1 MPKNKFNSFYY
12 GVGLKLDEASVEKAG
27 QQLEGRLN
35 QVVDRVIGQV
45 SNLSDA
51 LSKGIG
57 HLDTKELVESLSEAK
72 KELGQ
77 FQNFDPSKLQN
88 QINELSMSVKALGDN
103 LGEVTGQLESFTKD
117 ITTRLSNIEIK
128 TSKQAKDILKDD
140 LEDAIGLA
148 RAFSNT
154 LAAGGK
160 NIDLPLLERYFSR
173 IEKGINSITNSGN
186 PLEDFVDKGL
196 SESLVKFAELLRNI
210 GDPVNNLRDNFIDL
224 TADIREIAD
233 DKGISVFEESTSYQL
248 EELESGLRSYRK
260 EIEKY
265 RQTLDKFR
273 RKTDGYAVK
282 SGTEDSKLI
291 SNFENSNDIEKS
303 FDAIIAKIN
312 EYREALK
319 SMKGEDYLSTSK
331 QLIAFVE
338 TVENRLRNMSTKQAA
353 PLIEIW
359 KKQFGDVDIFENK
372 FSVELLQSYDEVF
385 NKLEDKIQQRII
397 NVNKAI
403 ESTQREIDALT
414 AQEIKKSADTPA
426 RRTPTPKQKVEGI
439 AAEVDIKV
447 KINQE
452 EWRKTIN
459 AAITKIEP
467 KVKPFKIKVEATSGK
482 ILEQVNK
489 IKNASLVDNRK
500 TGASD
505 VSAFDK
511 RFDSF
516 KTNLERRRNE
526 LVEYLKTQWH
536 PALKDAFSFQFEIL
550 GIDKKSLTKNIDT
563 YLISM
568 VDVINQAMEKKPIEL
583 HSNIDTLIA
592 EIKNKIENLELKGN
606 VNLGA
611 GNIGVPSNAGQI
623 VYVLGGGVQGGA
635 STTQP
640 NIQPTPPSEP
650 PTPVAPTQ
658 TNNKK
663 QSKKT
668 SKKEIETAEDS
679 AKSAYEAG
687 KEIIEYYIRLAE
699 LGTRLNSIRE
709 FADKPIT
716 EDMFKDGELQTWVRG
731 RLYTKDDIGKV
742 VAPGKKLTPQELNNF
757 LATMGITEADL
768 AEANTKEETEFLG
781 PLKKY
786 IYGFMQNRQELNSLL
801 QQLTQSQSG
810 KDIIEGYNATGNDK
824 TKYFAE
830 NLTSTLKNLMPATP
844 KTKAQQHIA
853 DVFKKYNIDLSELP
867 SAQSYAEQ
875 WHIIQSQLIGKE
887 GLDFNNLMTDLGQ
900 LKGNVG
906 KTYENFMTLLKVSRA
921 YMKTSNSLSEVGKE
935 ANLLISGRTE
945 LRDKKVKKQNP
956 VTGLWEETEE
966 WKQIPKTVQQ
976 GIRGMLKSLQVV
988 FENEVGRALLGYN
1001 LGQGYLPNAVLQ
1013 NSNDSF
1019 TKIAR
1024 VLKDALLNSSQILF
1038 GKRMSSLK
1046 GNTTVSRFEPP
1057 TENSIDEP
1065 YQFTSGQ
1072 TQKGQITKWI
1082 AEINRQKSQL
1092 ELELK
1097 EINKQFGNIVK
1108 PENRNKI
1115 IEIFSKIQTKQIDLE
1130 KYNEKIL
1137 AEKNKIDELS
1147 NSLTNP
1153 EIIYEDIVERLIQA
1167 EDNLLNLKK
1176 ELSGKKKNQK
1186 SGTYDKEIEDLQ
1198 TKISA
1203 QENTIKSLTNSA
1215 DIANR
1220 SASDEKANNL
1230 IAQEEEKLKALNE
1243 HLASI
1248 RENTNIKQKQEEIE
1262 RLKNEQQTVVNRINA
1277 LRNENQNKVLE
1288 SRTQEINKLV
1298 EENKVRQEQI
1308 TSLEAEVAPHNT
1320 EVSFLSEEI
1329 KVREKYIRA
1338 LKDSLARRKKA
1349 PTQESIIQKI
1359 TERSSELNKLQE
1371 EKTQL
1376 ENELQSLMTE
1386 LNSLG
1391 SFKSLSDL
1399 GDIIQRFATID
1410 KRIANLNTQLTEHEK
1425 NLKTANNKKVTY
1437 SKSYNQAVIDLP
1449 RAQEMLSTAKIDSAA
1464 LQQQYNSVLM
1474 PFMANLTV
1482 KKNTGEIGQNAI
1494 DELIKKLPL
1503 LEELNKQLLQGKITE
1518 EDYTKRITEAY
1529 IILRNATTDEA
1540 KATAESDAKKLK
1552 NATLLVQKLQE
1563 EETILKKIIRTQ
1575 KPKQETHTQPQAQI
1589 GGTSG
1594 TASQQPTSTQ
1604 SIISGASTVTVPDG
1618 NVIVGG
1624 GVLTGSG
1631 LATENT
1637 VNKIYEL
1644 LSIKRNGNNS
1654 QYDSRIEEIKKVIA
1668 AKEAEERAAL
1678 ETTKQK
1684 TSEEKKGTAEV
1695 KRKTAEEKKGADS
1708 AKKKVTSQEK
1718 KTTSQ
1723 SDTKTT
1729 QEKTEAEKK
1738 ATKATQERTEAEK
1751 KATDTT
1757 NKKNNKQ
1764 PNKNNT
1770 LPDNKSTYNSNDFL
1784 EQAKNKNIKEFF
1796 QTVKKEREYI
1806 SQLLLAF
1813 REHVFN
1819 IGNDVVQ
1826 SLRTGTHSLT
1836 QNYSNIV
1843 LGNISGHIHPRN
1855 SLYSAQDFKSII
1867 AQKDLN
1873 PQYDTDMLI
1882 TPDYVYQLKNI
1893 NKITNKQIDE
1903 IRKKFELLEDAVI
1916 DGKPIPEHIK
1926 QIAKES
1932 FLHQYASDYGLQY
1945 SKHTINSDGTLNN
1958 ITSQVETFTKE
1969 TIDNLF
1975 KYIDIASK
1983 KKIDS
1988 GQEYARV
1995 QKEKKA
2001 LLNKI
2006 YQDKLFSAF
2015 SSPEG
2020 QEWIDAYNKQGQLNK
2035 QFAIHGTA
2043 IQNAIDNNWDLKL
2056 FFDNL
2061 CELLDAIKKAGA
2073 IIPETSPLYDIMNVV
2088 ENENKKA
2095 TDITEKSKIMDIIKP
2110 KLIEYFGYQKDFIP
2124 DIRNKKMYD
2133 KKGIVYDWNKAYGDL
2148 SKYKFDDISNDLQN
2162 KTLSELRNELVR
2174 LEGLRDEG
2182 QVDPRFAT
2190 AAKQD
2195 IIIDLLKNGVKIVG
2209 KGATTDSESTKKE
2222 SKKQEQK
2229 KNTEAQTINTAR
2241 KEVDSSESQA
2251 STSVKD
2257 TGDYITKTAQKCGA
2271 EILNVTKSVKDGVE
2285 STTVSMN
2292 NDYETAMRK
2301 TQEQITSKA
2310 KKGLFGALYDENV
2323 DSRMT
2328 SAQAALNS
2336 YNQAYTKLQE
2346 LITKFKQLDLS
2357 TNIGKSEA
2365 FKLQPQIDDAQKEL
2379 DQLES
2384 QLIDIS
2390 SATEK
2395 FLGGKEPFGIM
2406 SAESLDQTGISLK
2419 LLAQNS
2425 ENAMVAFNGLYNGG
2439 TKLLYD
2445 VFDPT
2450 TSSFK
2455 RYSLEVDKATG
2466 YVRKMETAETGLVN
2480 AFQNVNKVQRQS
2492 ADISAIGDVNQEA
2505 TLIKKYQEAK
2515 QILDNAVN
2523 TAWTTAKQENRLISL
2538 DEQKNIYALSNEVL
2552 RLGQRIISTAK
2563 TFKNFRDQGGQS
2575 FELVRNEVDSLETSM
2590 RQLATDNALDN
2601 KMSIGNFSYND
2612 AGKKLSY
2619 DLIDLYGNVRK
2630 VTMSYVEMFNQVKV
2644 TSDNSVATIDKVS
2657 KTIQDNG
2664 DKINKAVDEGL
2675 IDTRTDKYTEYLN
2688 KLQDVLNYR
2697 EQLEASDDRLTQ
2709 NEIGNLNM
2717 RKEAVVALGAE
2728 LIALANKNKVSMGQ
2742 GSKSIQNEINQQ
2754 VGINGRIDRDT
2765 SGNLVNTTEYQAYIT
2780 AYNAM
2785 IDKQEEFRRTGILAG
2800 ENEQKQLA
2808 SLAEKTAYAR
2818 KQFEKLSDA
2827 SARFAAKIKQGNFEN
2842 LEQDFDI
2849 DNQDAVEAT
2858 MKQFVLKNPDLTS
2871 AQKKMI
2877 EDTWEFKNAQ
2887 DGATYSMQKGTD
2899 QVIKM
2904 GVEMDRGSRQIGQY
2918 AIETTKYANTLD
2930 KFMGSL
2936 KNKWQELL
2944 RYLATFG
2951 SFYQV
2956 INMLKQGVQY
2966 VKEIDIAL
2974 TELKKV
2980 TNETEE
2986 TYDRFLQTASKTAD
3000 KVGSTIKEIVSS
3012 TADWSRLG
3020 YSMEDAANLAEST
3033 SVLLNVSEFSSIDD
3047 ATSALISTMQ
3057 AFGYAAK
3064 DSMHVVDV
3072 MNEIGNNYAVS
3083 SDGIATALQ
3092 DSASSLMAANNSY
3105 QEAVSLIAAA
3115 NKVVQD
3121 PNSVGA
3127 ALRTISLRLRGTST
3141 KE

>member
-1 MPKNKFNSFYY
+1 MPKNKFNAFYY
-12 GVGLKLDEASVEKAG
+12 GVGLKLDEASIEKAG

-35 QVVDRVIGQV
+35 QVVDKVIGQV
-45 SNLSDA
+45 GNLSDA

-57 HLDTKELVESLSEAK
+57 HLDTKELIESLSEAK

-88 QINELSMSVKALGDN
+88 QIDELSTSVKSLGDN

-117 ITTRLSNIEIK
+117 VTTRLSNIEIK
-128 TSKQAKDILKDD
+128 TSKQGKDALKAD
-140 LEDAIGLA
+140 LKGIIELA
-148 RAFSNT
+148 RGYRDVMAQGVDVDTSALDEYFIKIKKGFKS
-154 LAAGGK
+154 
-160 NIDLPLLERYFSR
+160 LE
-173 IEKGINSITNSGN
+173 NSGN
-186 PLEDFVDKGL
+186 PMEMFSDKELAQYFVKL
-196 SESLVKFAELLRNI
+196 TNILRQM
-210 GDPVNNLRDNFIDL
+210 GDPVSSLREEFYLLSSAFKSIFEKSNATGASNIFKDIGYQIEANSIKLKKAKADL
-224 TADIREIAD
+224 AKYEADIARAQSRINTTGFAITVDE
-233 DKGISVFEESTSYQL
+233 DKNLSFEE
-248 EELESGLRSYRK
+248 K
-260 EIEKY
+260 
-265 RQTLDKFR
+265 
-273 RKTDGYAVK
+273 
-282 SGTEDSKLI
+282 
-291 SNFENSNDIEKS
+291 
-303 FDAIIAKIN
+303 IAKIEQYGDIISELDYGDKWATATKN
-312 EYREALK
+312 QIALIQAAEKELETLLKQQNGEEYLK
-319 SMKGEDYLSTSK
+319 LWQDSFGNYDLNDKYSAGAIEDYVNGAKDYLVK
-331 QLIAFVE
+331 LRKLREE
-338 TVENRLRNMSTKQAA
+338 TVNEISKYESQIGRLMAKDAA
-353 PLIEIW
+353 TTSS
-359 KKQFGDVDIFENK
+359 KK
-372 FSVELLQSYDEVF
+372 
-385 NKLEDKIQQRII
+385 
-397 NVNKAI
+397 VNKAQ
-403 ESTQREIDALT
+403 TNQ
-414 AQEIKKSADTPA
+414 
-426 RRTPTPKQKVEGI
+426 KQKVEGV
-439 AAEVDIKV
+439 AAEVDVKV

-459 AAITKIEP
+459 EAITKIEP

-500 TGASD
+500 NGASD

-516 KTNLERRRNE
+516 KTNLEKRRNE

-550 GIDKKSLTKNIDT
+550 GIDKKSLTKNIDS

-568 VDVINQAMEKKPIEL
+568 VDVINQAMEKKPIEF
-583 HSNIDTLIA
+583 HSNIDALIE
-592 EIKNKIENLELKGN
+592 EIKDKIENLEFNGN

-611 GNIGVPSNAGQI
+611 GNVGVASNAGQI
-623 VYVLGGGVQGGA
+623 VYVLGGGVQGGVP
-635 STTQP
+635 TTQP

-668 SKKEIETAEDS
+668 SKKQIENAEDN
-679 AKSAYEAG
+679 AKTAYEAG
-687 KEIIEYYIRLAE
+687 KEIVEYYIRLAE
-699 LGTRLNSIRE
+699 LGTKLNSIRE
-709 FADKPIT
+709 IADKPIT

-731 RLYTKDDIGKV
+731 KLYTKDDVGKM

-768 AEANTKEETEFLG
+768 AEASTKEETEFLG

-810 KDIIEGYNATGNDK
+810 KDIIDGYNATGNDK

-830 NLTSTLKNLMPATP
+830 NLTSILKNLMPATP
-844 KTKAQQHIA
+844 ETKEQQHIA
-853 DVFKKYNIDLSELP
+853 DIFKKYNIDLSELP

-887 GLDFNNLMTDLGQ
+887 GLDFNNLMADLGQ

-906 KTYENFMTLLKVSRA
+906 KIYENFMTLLKVSHA

-945 LRDKKVKKQNP
+945 LRDKRIKKYNSNTGSWDPIKEWEKNP
-956 VTGLWEETEE
+956 DTDSWDQVGWTKT
-966 WKQIPKTVQQ
+966 PKTVEQ

-1001 LGQGYLPNAVLQ
+1001 LGKGYLPDGVFK
-1013 NSNDSF
+1013 NSNQTF
-1019 TKIAR
+1019 TKIAAL
-1024 VLKDALLNSSQILF
+1024 LKDALTNSSRILF
-1038 GKRMSSLK
+1038 GQKMRLLEGNNTVERYNPTTTQPNVADERYQYTTAQTEKEKIVKTIGQLNETKSKLK
-1046 GNTTVSRFEPP
+1046 
-1057 TENSIDEP
+1057 
-1065 YQFTSGQ
+1065 
-1072 TQKGQITKWI
+1072 
-1082 AEINRQKSQL
+1082 L
-1092 ELELK
+1092 ELQ
-1097 EINKQFGNIVK
+1097 EINKQFGDIVK
-1108 PENRNKI
+1108 PENRTKVV
-1115 IEIFSKIQTKQIDLE
+1115 EIFSKIQTKQTDLE

-1153 EIIYEDIVERLIQA
+1153 ETVYEDIVEKLIQE
-1167 EDNLLNLKK
+1167 EDDLINLKN
-1176 ELSGKKKNQK
+1176 ELSNKKKNQK
-1186 SGTYDKEIEDLQ
+1186 NGTYDKEIEDLQ

-1203 QENTIKSLTNSA
+1203 KENTIKSLTNSA
-1215 DIANR
+1215 NAANR
-1220 SASDEKANNL
+1220 SVSDEKANSL
-1230 IAQEEEKLKALNE
+1230 IAQEEEKLKSLNE
-1243 HLASI
+1243 QLVSI
-1248 RENTNIKQKQEEIE
+1248 RENTSVKQKQEEID
-1262 RLKNEQQTVVNRINA
+1262 RLKKEQQSVVNRINT
-1277 LRNENQNKVLE
+1277 LRKENKNKELE
-1288 SRTQEINKLV
+1288 SNTQEINKLI
-1298 EENKVRQEQI
+1298 EENKARQEQI
-1308 TSLEAEVAPHNT
+1308 SSLEAEIAPHNS
-1320 EVSFLSEEI
+1320 EAYFLSKEI
-1329 KVREKYIRA
+1329 EMREKYIRA
-1338 LKDSLARRKKA
+1338 LKDSLTRRKKA
-1349 PTQESIIQKI
+1349 PTQESINQKI
-1359 TERSSELNKLQE
+1359 TERNNELNRLQE
-1371 EKTQL
+1371 ERSQL

-1399 GDIIQRFATID
+1399 GDIIQRFAAID
-1410 KRIANLNTQLTEHEK
+1410 KRISNINAQLTEHEK
-1425 NLKTANNKKVTY
+1425 NLKTADNKKVTY
-1437 SKSYNQAVIDLP
+1437 SKSYNQAVADLP
-1449 RAQEMLSTAKIDSAA
+1449 RVKKALIMARSDSNA
-1464 LQQQYNSVLM
+1464 LQAQYNSTLM
-1474 PFMANLTV
+1474 PFQANLIA
-1482 KKNTGEIGQNAI
+1482 KKNAGEIDQSTI

-1503 LEELNKQLLQGKITE
+1503 LEELNNQLLQGKITE
-1518 EDYTKRITEAY
+1518 EDYIKRITEAY

-1540 KATAESDAKKLK
+1540 KATAESDAKKIA

-1563 EETILKKIIRTQ
+1563 EDTILKKIIEDQEQKQKIPTKPQTQ
-1575 KPKQETHTQPQAQI
+1575 T
-1589 GGTSG
+1589 GGTSNTGATAPPQPASGQSVVNGVG
-1594 TASQQPTSTQ
+1594 TIT
-1604 SIISGASTVTVPDG
+1604 IPDG
-1618 NVIVGG
+1618 NVVVNG
-1624 GVLTGSG
+1624 GVLAGSG

-1644 LSIKRNGNNS
+1644 LSVKRNGNNP

-1708 AKKKVTSQEK
+1708 AKNKVDSQEK
-1718 KTTSQ
+1718 KPTSQ
-1723 SDTKTT
+1723 SDAKTT

-1757 NKKNNKQ
+1757 NKKNNQ
-1764 PNKNNT
+1764 QSNGSNKGTVSADNN
-1770 LPDNKSTYNSNDFL
+1770 NSTYKSNDIL
-1784 EQAKNKNIKEFF
+1784 GQSKNKNINEFF
-1796 QTVKKEREYI
+1796 KSAKKE
-1806 SQLLLAF
+1806 SKSTAQLLVAF
-1813 REHVFN
+1813 REHIFD
-1819 IGNDVVQ
+1819 IGEGFVQ
-1826 SLRTGTHSLT
+1826 SLRAGTHSLS
-1836 QNYSNIV
+1836 QRYSNIV
-1843 LGNISGHIHPRN
+1843 LGNITGHTHPRN
-1855 SLYSAQDFKSII
+1855 SLYSAQDFTSIKD
-1867 AQKDLN
+1867 QKKIN
-1873 PQYDTDMLI
+1873 PQYNTDILI

-1893 NKITNKQIDE
+1893 DKITDEQIDE
-1903 IRKKFELLEDAVI
+1903 IKNKFKLLEKAKI
-1916 DGKPIPEHIK
+1916 GGESIPEYIK

-1932 FLHQYASDYGLQY
+1932 FLQQYASDYGLQY
-1945 SKHTINSDGTLNN
+1945 SKYTINSDGTLND
-1958 ITSQVETFTKE
+1958 ITNTVEVLTKE
-1969 TIDNLF
+1969 TLNNLF
-1975 KYIDIASK
+1975 KYIDLASK
-1983 KKIDS
+1983 KQINS
-1988 GQEYARV
+1988 SQEYTKIH
-1995 QKEKKA
+1995 KEKKD
-2001 LLNKI
+2001 LLNQI
-2006 YQDKLFSAF
+2006 YQDKVFSVF
-2015 SSPEG
+2015 DSPEG
-2020 QEWIDAYNKQGQLNK
+2020 QEWIKAYNQQYELNNA
-2035 QFAIHGTA
+2035 FAVHGTA

-2056 FFDNL
+2056 FYDNL
-2061 CELLDAIKKAGA
+2061 CELLNSIKKAGA
-2073 IIPETSPLYDIMNVV
+2073 TIPKASPLYDIANAV
-2088 ENENKKA
+2088 EEENKKTTSA
-2095 TDITEKSKIMDIIKP
+2095 SEKAQIMDVLKP
-2110 KLIEYFGYQKDFIP
+2110 KLMEYFGYQKDFTP
-2124 DIRNKKMYD
+2124 DIRLKRQIYD
-2133 KKGIVYDWNKAYGDL
+2133 KKGIVYDWEKAYGDL
-2148 SKYKFDDISNDLQN
+2148 SKYNFDSASDDLQN

-2195 IIIDLLKNGVKIVG
+2195 IIIELLKSGVKIVG
-2209 KGATTDSESTKKE
+2209 KGTSTDSESAKKE
-2222 SKKQEQK
+2222 SQKQEQK
-2229 KNTEAQTINTAR
+2229 KSAEAQTINAAR
-2241 KEVDSSESQA
+2241 NEVDSAKSQA
-2251 STSVKD
+2251 STTVKD

-2301 TQEQITSKA
+2301 TQEQIVSKA
-2310 KKGLFGALYDENV
+2310 EKGLFGAPYDENV
-2323 DSRMT
+2323 DSQMT
-2328 SAQAALNS
+2328 SAQATLNS
-2336 YNQAYTKLQE
+2336 YNQAYTKLQD

-2357 TNIGKSEA
+2357 ISIGKSEA
-2365 FKLQPQIDDAQKEL
+2365 LKLQPQIDDAQKEL

-2390 SATEK
+2390 TATEK
-2395 FLGGKEPFGIM
+2395 FLGGKEPFKIM
-2406 SAESLDQTGISLK
+2406 NVGALDQTGMSLK
-2419 LLAQNS
+2419 LLAQSS
-2425 ENAMVAFNGLYNGG
+2425 ENAMVAFNGLYNDG

-2445 VFDPT
+2445 VFDPA

-2492 ADISAIGDVNQEA
+2492 ADISAIGNVNQEA

-2515 QILDNAVN
+2515 QILDDAVN

-2552 RLGQRIISTAK
+2552 RLGKRIISTAN

-2575 FELVRNEVDSLETSM
+2575 FELLRNDAESLETSM

-2601 KMSIGNFSYND
+2601 KMSVSNFSYND

-2644 TSDNSVATIDKVS
+2644 TSDNSVAAVDKVS

-2664 DKINKAVDEGL
+2664 DKIDKAVDAGL

-2697 EQLEASDDRLTQ
+2697 DQLEASDDRLTQ
-2709 NEIGNLNM
+2709 NEIDNLNM
-2717 RKEAVVALGAE
+2717 RKEAVTALGAE

-2742 GSKSIQNEINQQ
+2742 GSKSIQSEINQQ
-2754 VGINGRIDRDT
+2754 VGINGRIDRDA
-2765 SGNLVNTTEYQAYIT
+2765 SGNLVNTTEYQSYIA

-2785 IDKQEEFRRTGILAG
+2785 IDKQEEFRKAGILAG
-2800 ENEQKQLA
+2800 ESEQKQL
-2808 SLAEKTAYAR
+2808 SSMAEKTAYAR

-2827 SARFAAKIKQGNFEN
+2827 SAKFAAKIKQS
-2842 LEQDFDI
+2842 I
-2849 DNQDAVEAT
+2849 DLPSDVDMNNQDSVEAA
-2858 MKQFVLKNPDLTS
+2858 MKQFVLRNPDLTN

-2899 QVIKM
+2899 QIVKM
-2904 GVEMDRGSRQIGQY
+2904 GVEMDRGTRQIGQY
-2918 AIETTKYANTLD
+2918 AIETTKYANNFD
-2930 KFMGSL
+2930 KFIGSL

-2966 VKEIDIAL
+2966 VKEIDSAL

-2980 TNETEE
+2980 TDETEE
-2986 TYDRFLQTASKTAD
+2986 TYDRFLNTASKTAG

-3072 MNEIGNNYAVS
+3072 MNEIGKF
-3083 SDGIATALQ
+3083 IAC
-3092 DSASSLMAANNSY
+3092 
-3105 QEAVSLIAAA
+3105 
-3115 NKVVQD
+3115 
-3121 PNSVGA
+3121 
-3127 ALRTISLRLRGTST
+3127 R
-3141 KE
+3141 